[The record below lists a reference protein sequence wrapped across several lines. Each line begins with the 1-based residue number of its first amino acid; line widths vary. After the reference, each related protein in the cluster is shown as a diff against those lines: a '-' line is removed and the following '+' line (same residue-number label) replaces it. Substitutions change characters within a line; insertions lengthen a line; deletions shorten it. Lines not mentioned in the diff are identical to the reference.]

1 MQINMSDS
9 YFEREEGV
17 VIGDG
22 VYFKLDPTSYS
33 ASPKEEPKTL
43 QVFSQILTFENTTLV
58 LTTVRDM
65 SYWLDLEKSKNMS
78 KLQTVAFASAAHE
91 FKNPLNAIV
100 SALEI
105 LEPLIE
111 NQRGKQYYHLAKSC
125 SNLMLFLVKDILDYS
140 QIES

>member
-1 MQINMSDS
+1 MSDS

-22 VYFKLDPTSYS
+22 VYFKLDPASYS
-33 ASPKEEPKTL
+33 SSPKEEPKTL

-65 SYWLDLEKSKNMS
+65 SYWLDLEKQKNMS

-100 SALEI
+100 SSLEI
-105 LEPLIE
+105 LEPLIDKK
-111 NQRGKQYYHLAKSC
+111 RG
-125 SNLMLFLVKDILDYS
+125 I
-140 QIES
+140 